1 METKANYIAVGV
13 FTIALIL
20 AAFGFVYWT
29 AGVRDTGDSTLL
41 RIRITG
47 SASGIGRG
55 SAVLFNG
62 VKVGEVTRVYID
74 LNSPNTAVLDSQ
86 IDRLT
91 PITKSTQA
99 DIGIAGLTGQASV
112 ELRGGNPNE
121 PKLLDEAEAAG
132 RVAEIIARPSA
143 VTSLL
148 ENAQQIFTKA
158 DEVLT
163 NLDGFVKDV
172 REPLAETAKNAQKFS
187 DALGKNSDQIDEF
200 LASVG
205 KLSETIDSVSG
216 ELDATLKSAR
226 DVLDAVDG
234 EKVKTIIASAENT
247 AKRIDEASGKID
259 GVMDGVTSAV
269 DSLKSFSADAG
280 KSLDKVDEIIAAVDP
295 AQVKSAVENI
305 SKAGE
310 SAKSAG
316 DSVAKLADSLGART
330 GDVEQIIKDTKE
342 LAAKLN
348 QASTRVDGVM
358 AKVDALL
365 GSGDA
370 NGLAAEASETLKAY
384 RKVADT
390 LNGRI
395 GAIADGLARFSNSG
409 LRDVEALVRDGR
421 RSITRIE
428 EAITSLERNPQRIIT
443 GGSGTVRQFDGRAR
457 R

>member
-112 ELRGGNPNE
+112 ELRGGDPNE

-187 DALGKNSDQIDEF
+187 DALGKNSEQIDEF

-226 DVLDAVDG
+226 EVLDAVDG

-269 DSLKSFSADAG
+269 DSLKSFSSDAG
-280 KSLDKVDEIIAAVDP
+280 KSLGKVDEIIAAVDP
-295 AQVKSAVENI
+295 AQVKSAVENM

-370 NGLAAEASETLKAY
+370 GGLAAEASETLKAY

-395 GAIADGLARFSNSG
+395 GTIADGLARFSNSG

-421 RSITRIE
+421 RSINRIE